1 MIPLQTQPELPAPA
15 ALGTRTGAANPACQ
29 SYHPAPLFGQV
40 DLSTEQARLFA
51 VAFPPWLF
59 TVERNAAAPF
69 PFRPHLRRD
78 FGGDALRM
86 FLSFGD
92 TFTQRLAELRTNLTD
107 VRQQSS
113 TGEVIVTRRKLSF
126 DEAVLCMM
134 QHPINPQVIHDAATR
149 LRRGDENPGRSNGAE
164 FAATLMAAMPRDWG
178 LCLASVRNT
187 SPEDPWDIPAW
198 YPLWDQRDAPT
209 PSEFETAWRQYWWQS
224 ALWALDKA
232 YDYLRLEKGMP
243 LGEGGRPVDES
254 EDVIVR
260 DFILRIKEPRAK
272 RPTEPDVGRAPSH
285 ALPALEDRRLLKAGD
300 GGAA

>member
-1 MIPLQTQPELPAPA
+1 MIPLHTQPESPASA
-15 ALGTRTGAANPACQ
+15 ASATRSGAANLARQ
-29 SYHPAPLFGQV
+29 SYHPEPPLGQV
-40 DLSTEQARLFA
+40 DISTEQARLFA

-86 FLSFGD
+86 FLSFGGA
-92 TFTQRLAELRTNLTD
+92 FTRRLADLRTNLTD
-107 VRQQSS
+107 VQQRSS

-134 QHPINPQVIHDAATR
+134 QQPINPQVIHAAAAR
-149 LRRGDENPGRSNGAE
+149 SRRGDENPGRSNGAE

-187 SPEDPWDIPAW
+187 SPEDPWDIPPW
-198 YPLWDQRDAPT
+198 YLLWDHRDAPT
-209 PSEFETAWRQYWWQS
+209 PSQFDTAWRQYWWQS

-232 YDYLRLEKGMP
+232 YDYLRLEKGIP
-243 LGEGGRPVDES
+243 VGEGGRSVDES

-260 DFILRIKEPRAK
+260 NFVLRIKEPRAA
-272 RPTEPDVGRAPSH
+272 RPTEPDVRRAPSH
-285 ALPALEDRRLLKAGD
+285 ALPAQEDRRLLKAGD